1 MKLFQYAFN
10 SNFVPNCFNFPR
22 RRESNMDLGQHCGRL
37 KEITCSPAQTLTW
50 TQSSHVNLVY
60 HGNAISQ
67 LMFFSAKRNVYLRE
81 YHPTQTCSS
90 FLKQQSVK
98 SRRVHLSLPP
108 LVLVLPVIWPSGSST
123 SSGTRSSTSSSCT
136 SSSTTRLYHQL

>member
-1 MKLFQYAFN
+1 MKLLQYAFN
-10 SNFVPNCFNFPR
+10 SNFVPNRFNFPR
-22 RRESNMDLGQHCGRL
+22 RRESNMDLGQHCGPL
-37 KEITCSPAQTLTW
+37 KEITCSPAETLTW

-60 HGNAISQ
+60 HGNAISKPIF
-67 LMFFSAKRNVYLRE
+67 LSAKRNVGLRE

-98 SRRVHLSLPP
+98 GRRVHLSLPP

-123 SSGTRSSTSSSCT
+123 SSSTRSSTSSP
-136 SSSTTRLYHQL
+136 STNPYTARLEHEL